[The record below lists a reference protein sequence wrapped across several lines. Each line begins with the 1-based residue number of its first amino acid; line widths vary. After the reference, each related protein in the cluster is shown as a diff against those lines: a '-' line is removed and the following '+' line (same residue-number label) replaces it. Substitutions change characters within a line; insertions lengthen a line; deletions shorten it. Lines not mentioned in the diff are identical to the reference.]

1 MAKQKTAAA
10 PKEMETL
17 NKKAVSA
24 EPEPP
29 RSEGFPAGKDEQPGV
44 ERIAFKIVDG
54 KLDTASL
61 RPSTAGRA
69 KEVVQKSLSD
79 SEFRKYFGLEHKPE
93 TFPQLIS
100 PVLVGGALNVVAYF
114 ETGALV
120 KKTGLS
126 RDEVRQFTEWTA
138 EEHAQLDRQGAD
150 LCNKYIPPEYLKY
163 ADITLFFGTMLV
175 LIDAKSKMVERYAKK
190 RIEAIGRAPSHDT
203 LNHSV
208 RVDRRGLRGVRLP
221 LFLCGG
227 SERLDHCGGRFNGL
241 CWTIL
246 ALGQVHQRPETGQ
259 LKTDARASSAA
270 P

>member
-1 MAKQKTAAA
+1 MAKVKTGAAL
-10 PKEMETL
+10 KEPETS

-29 RSEGFPAGKDEQPGV
+29 RSEGFPAPKDEQPGV

-93 TFPQLIS
+93 AIPQLIS

-120 KKTGLS
+120 KKTGLT

-138 EEHAQLDRQGAD
+138 EEHAQLDKQGAD

-190 RIEAIGRAPSHDT
+190 RLEQIGRAPSHDE
-203 LNHSV
+203 
-208 RVDRRGLRGVRLP
+208 
-221 LFLCGG
+221 
-227 SERLDHCGGRFNGL
+227 ERKEPPPQPNPAPAPNP
-241 CWTIL
+241 TSS
-246 ALGQVHQRPETGQ
+246 PSPTTG
-259 LKTDARASSAA
+259 AAAA
-270 P
+270 PASNNGRPLLVDSIAPEDRSRSLE